1 MTSDTRALLLQTAER
16 LIRTRGYSAFS
27 FADLATAAGITK
39 ASVHYHFP
47 TKEELIAELYEGY
60 MPRFVG
66 ALEAIRTGHTA
77 VADRLNAYAGLFL
90 DGFEKGMLPICGA
103 LSAERAALPPSMLPK
118 VEAFFH
124 VHIEWLNGIL
134 DDGIKAGDL
143 RSGLDVDKTSM
154 LLLSTLE
161 GGSFVAWAMA
171 RKDPVLAA
179 FEAALSTLLN

>member
-1 MTSDTRALLLQTAER
+1 MSNDTHDLLLRTAER

-27 FADLATAAGITK
+27 FADLATTAGITK

-47 TKEELIAELYEGY
+47 TKEELLLELYEGY

-66 ALEAIRTGHTA
+66 ALEAIRTGHATA
-77 VADRLNAYAGLFL
+77 SDRLNAYAGLFL
-90 DGFEKGMLPICGA
+90 DGFEQGMLPICGA
-103 LSAERAALPPSMLPK
+103 LSAERAALPPAMLPK

-124 VHIEWLNGIL
+124 VHIEWLNGIVT
-134 DDGIKAGDL
+134 DGIKAGEL
-143 RSGLDVDKTSM
+143 RPGIDIDKTVM

-179 FEAALSTLLN
+179 FEAALSSLLI